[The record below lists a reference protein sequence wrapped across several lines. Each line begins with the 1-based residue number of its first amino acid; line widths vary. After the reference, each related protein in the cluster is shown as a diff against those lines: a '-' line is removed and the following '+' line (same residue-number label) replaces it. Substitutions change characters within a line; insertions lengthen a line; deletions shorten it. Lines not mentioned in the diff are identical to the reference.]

1 MTKKK
6 IDKFSKQVERISTKR
21 GTIKESV
28 DGRQQRLEGV
38 CRVIEEIVD
47 ICTDVS
53 YRRQERDLSNIEK
66 IIYSSP

>member
-28 DGRQQRLEGV
+28 DDNNAWKV
-38 CRVIEEIVD
+38 
-47 ICTDVS
+47 
-53 YRRQERDLSNIEK
+53 
-66 IIYSSP
+66 